1 MNTKTMIRWSGALIV
16 ALLSISGCSQK
27 KSSGIGAQSAPA
39 GTEFVVDNPDL
50 AAKLQLSNV
59 MQKRENNFLVVQ
71 AQLASL
77 YDFEQKLQYQFRWFD
92 EAGFQVEKDKSA
104 WRALKLHGKQT
115 VTLQS
120 TAPTKKAQHFTIY
133 VREILD
139 K

>member
-1 MNTKTMIRWSGALIV
+1 MKNMHWINWPAAVLITLF
-16 ALLSISGCSQK
+16 AISACSQQ

-50 AAKLQLSNV
+50 AAKLEMTNV
-59 MQKRENNFLVVQ
+59 IQKRENNFLVVQ
-71 AQLASL
+71 AQLASR
-77 YDFEQKLQYQFRWFD
+77 YDFSQKLQYQFRWFD
-92 EAGFQVEKDKSA
+92 QAGFEVEKDKSA